1 MDGKRRRERD
11 RLVLVI
17 GVDGR
22 EKYNT
27 GARERERGG

>member
-1 MDGKRRRERD
+1 MMAKEGDRERD

-22 EKYNT
+22 KKYNT
-27 GARERERGG
+27 YRS